1 VRIATKTLIV
11 VLVCLIGAG
20 LSASVVF
27 YYYNA
32 LESVQKQREIS
43 VLALRDVENFRTITS
58 QWFVT
63 IDLFFNAEQSYLA
76 NGIKRQ
82 AVQMKGIVDTIHSYE
97 NSEDGALFEQI
108 ESTITAIQTA
118 VSEASILRDRQ
129 GEKWNAYVET
139 IDELSMDMIDSI
151 DLLYDNFE
159 AISSANEKQYEEKK
173 LQFDQMLL
181 FSIAIY
187 LLSVFISWLWAS
199 KNIAKPLETLN
210 SIAKN
215 AVVDRGEMSFELA
228 GGSKEVLQLSR
239 SLQEFSDRLY
249 LAKKKSEKRKQEL
262 QESVDKLQEAR
273 LELVQAEKM
282 ASVGNLAAGVAH
294 EINNPVGFIS
304 GNFNTLKGYVD
315 DLSAVIQ
322 KQKAC
327 IEALC
332 ADDADKTALLED
344 IIEYQEEMDIEFIL
358 PDLVELLQE
367 SGDGLERVKTI
378 VSDLLEFSHVNSPDK
393 VATDINELLN
403 KTASVLSNN
412 LPSSLND
419 KITLRK
425 DYHKLPLVFCHG
437 GKIAQVLLKVL
448 ENAID
453 AIESEG
459 IIALKTFVQGKKV
472 YIEIQDS
479 GCGIS
484 EDNIH
489 RIYDPFF
496 TTKEIG
502 QGTGLGLHTAQSILE
517 KHEGNIRVTSKEGIG
532 TKFRIEL
539 PVGEDSATVT
549 SLVDSV
555 A

>member
-1 VRIATKTLIV
+1 MRIATKTLIV

-129 GEKWNAYVET
+129 GKKWNAYVET

-459 IIALKTFVQGKKV
+459 IIALKTFAQGKKV

>member
-459 IIALKTFVQGKKV
+459 IIALKTFAQGKKV

>member
-129 GEKWNAYVET
+129 GKKWNAYVET

-459 IIALKTFVQGKKV
+459 IIALKTFAQGKKV

-517 KHEGNIRVTSKEGIG
+517 KHEGNIRVTSKEGVG

>member
-129 GEKWNAYVET
+129 GKKWNAYVET

-459 IIALKTFVQGKKV
+459 IIALKTFAQGKKV

>member
-1 VRIATKTLIV
+1 MRIATKTLIV

-129 GEKWNAYVET
+129 GKKWNAYVET